1 MNNNILS
8 NGKLKGSAI
17 LFGISFPLLSFYT
30 FTSGAYQP
38 VDLIIVILSTFIIF
52 TITHDELF
60 EASRIILPF
69 IPFLFWIICVN
80 SYYIILSGH
89 LKSYVIATI
98 QLTYAFVI
106 MFFYYIAIKRVIGMQ
121 QGRIYL
127 ILCLFLLA
135 ISPLIFSM
143 FFGGSS
149 TDFQIRQVY
158 SFNNPNQLGY
168 FSLLLLCMFLT
179 YTSFYRYYSFLDN
192 KIIQSIKIVVF
203 LIGNWFVFVSASRG
217 AIAGVLLLDFM
228 ILWMHLR
235 KSPFICIG
243 LIFIHLFTAGL
254 IFSNDI
260 FSNYFQGTL
269 TRLTNK
275 AFYDHDDLLHRSI
288 EQLNITNEVSMFI
301 GKGPRQFSE
310 SGLKDMYEDKG
321 EVHNAIIGIFSQYG
335 IIGVLLLFG
344 GFSMYAWKVGFSV
357 TNLAVFA
364 SIAIYNMSHYGLR
377 FRVLWV
383 VLALVAASSFYVS
396 DRYKSQFFDS
406 E

>member
-17 LFGISFPLLSFYT
+17 LFGISIPLLPFYT

-38 VDLIIVILSTFIIF
+38 VDLIIVILSIYIIF

-60 EASRIILPF
+60 EARSIIAPF

-89 LKSYVIATI
+89 LKSYLIATL
-98 QLTYAFVI
+98 QLAYAVVI
-106 MFFYYIAIKRVIGMQ
+106 MFFYYIAIKRIKGMRD
-121 QGRIYL
+121 GPIYL
-127 ILCLFLLA
+127 LLCLFLLS
-135 ISPLIFSM
+135 ISPLIIPI

-149 TDFQIRQVY
+149 IDFQIREVY

-179 YTSFYRYYSFLDN
+179 YTSIYRYYSFLNN
-192 KIIQSIKIVVF
+192 KIIQLIKIVIF

-228 ILWMHLR
+228 ILWILLR
-235 KSPFICIG
+235 KSPFVFIG
-243 LIFIHLFTAGL
+243 LIFIHLFTFGL
-254 IFSNDI
+254 IFTNGI

-288 EQLNITNEVSMFI
+288 EQLNFTNEVSMFI
-301 GKGPRQFSE
+301 GKGPRQTYE
-310 SGLKDMYEDKG
+310 VGVKDMDEDKG

-335 IIGVLLLFG
+335 IIGVLLFFG
-344 GFSMYAWKVGFSV
+344 GFSIFAWKVGFSI

-377 FRVLWV
+377 FRLLWV